1 MGVKDTG
8 KWIPGHGGVLDR
20 ANSLLLSAP
29 AMFHFLSYFQALG
42 IDPSIRIFTGEG

>member
-1 MGVKDTG
+1 
-8 KWIPGHGGVLDR
+8 VLDR

-42 IDPSIRIFTGEG
+42 IDSSMRIFTGEG